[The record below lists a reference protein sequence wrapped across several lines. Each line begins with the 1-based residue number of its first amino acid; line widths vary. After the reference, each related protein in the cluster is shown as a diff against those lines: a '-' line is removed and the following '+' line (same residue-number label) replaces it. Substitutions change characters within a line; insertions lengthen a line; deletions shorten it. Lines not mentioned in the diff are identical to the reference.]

1 VTNSSRHYHLDFRL
15 LIVLLLMTWAGARGL
30 NADGL
35 WSDEWYS
42 MLTSGADRFGPPQS
56 PLDIWN
62 RLAREDP
69 WQTPGYFM
77 LLAPWGQLVGWTE
90 FASRA
95 LSLLCGALAVA
106 ATYRLGARLT
116 GSRGVGLGAAVAL
129 AGSAWL
135 IHYLHE
141 LRGYTLY
148 AFLTA
153 ALFVLYIEYM
163 GIGKKLTQSGN
174 DAKAQRERDLRQ
186 RGREA
191 EGQRRDLTQSSN
203 DAKAQRERDL
213 RQRGREAEGQRGW
226 QGIGLFLTSL
236 GLFYT
241 HYFAALVVVVVG
253 FWHLT
258 WLLRRQIPP
267 RRWWTAALWIGAAG
281 LLFLPWLSNLFAAV
295 GLAQGQN
302 RLVLARYTF
311 EQLPGVFIYI
321 FSGTSVALFA
331 LLALVGL
338 RSRGA
343 LTAWLLTGTLL
354 GLGMVAFQ
362 ALGLTEPRYMIGLA
376 VPLALVAGIGFDRFR
391 QIGVPLIVSG
401 AVWFVG
407 ALAVGND
414 TEFMK
419 AVMLTPP
426 QPIREMAQAVRP
438 YLTEGDVVINH
449 HSRDVEPT
457 LQDSPL
463 AWYLGD
469 LPARREIVEM
479 RLLPDVQAFDRRLG
493 TALGESRQAF
503 LLYWPGSL
511 SEERSLVT
519 WRLNERGY
527 WQCAALADSPQ
538 MKVLAFGR
546 LDAGTWQFGE
556 GVSVQPVGEPELLGG
571 KLLVWLGFQLSDVP
585 ADTYS
590 MAVHMVDA
598 NGALVAQ
605 QDLALPN
612 QPASCR
618 LAEINTSGLPAGEYR
633 VRMTVYDWRTGERL
647 PAGGPGVEAD
657 DFVAVGVV
665 QK

>member
-1 VTNSSRHYHLDFRL
+1 MTQRTHWHFDWR
-15 LIVLLLMTWAGARGL
+15 LIVILLLMTWAGARGL
-30 NADGL
+30 NADGF

-42 MLTSGADRFGPPQS
+42 MLTSGADRFGPAQS

-62 RLAREDP
+62 RLAKEDP

-77 LLAPWGQLVGWTE
+77 LLAPWGQVVGWTE
-90 FASRA
+90 FGTRA
-95 LSLLCGALAVA
+95 LSLLFGALAVA
-106 ATYRLGARLT
+106 TTYRLGARLS
-116 GSRGVGLGAAVAL
+116 GSRGAGLGAAVAL

-153 ALFVLYIEYM
+153 ALFVLYVEYM
-163 GIGKKLTQSGN
+163 DSTAS
-174 DAKAQRERDLRQ
+174 AQTPRIQEQ
-186 RGREA
+186 RAVGTRNGA
-191 EGQRRDLTQSSN
+191 SVWHGV
-203 DAKAQRERDL
+203 
-213 RQRGREAEGQRGW
+213 
-226 QGIGLFLTSL
+226 GLFLTAL

-241 HYFAALVVVVVG
+241 HYFAALVVVVLG

-258 WLLRRQIPP
+258 WLLKRQIPP
-267 RRWWTAALWIGAAG
+267 RRWWLVIGWIGAAG

-338 RSRGA
+338 RQRGA
-343 LTAWLLTGTLL
+343 VTAWLLTGALLLL
-354 GLGMVAFQ
+354 GLVAFR
-362 ALGLTEPRYMIGLA
+362 ALGLTEPRYLIGLA
-376 VPLALVAGIGFDRFR
+376 VPLALVAGIGFDRLR
-391 QIGVPLIVSG
+391 QIGVPLAVSG
-401 AVWFVG
+401 AVWFIA

-414 TEFMK
+414 TEFLK

-426 QPIREMAQAVRP
+426 QPIREMAAAVRP

-493 TALGESRQAF
+493 AALGDSRQAF
-503 LLYWPGSL
+503 LLYWPESV

-527 WQCAALADSPQ
+527 WQCAALADNNQ
-538 MKVLAFGR
+538 MQVVTFGR
-546 LDAGTWQFGE
+546 LDEPTWQFGE
-556 GVSVQPVGEPELLGG
+556 GVAAQTIGEPELIGE
-571 KLLVWLGFQLSDVP
+571 KLLVWLGFELTEVP

-590 MAVHMVDA
+590 IAVHVVDA
-598 NGALVAQ
+598 SGALVQ
-605 QDLALPN
+605 QADLALPN

-618 LAEINTSGLPAGEYR
+618 MAEVNMSGLAVGDYR
-633 VRMTVYDWRTGERL
+633 VRMTIYDWRTGERL
-647 PAGGPGVEAD
+647 SPRGEGVEVD
-657 DFVAVGVV
+657 DFVGLGAV
-665 QK
+665 QQ

>member
-1 VTNSSRHYHLDFRL
+1 MTQRTHWHFDWR
-15 LIVLLLMTWAGARGL
+15 LIVILLLMTWAGARGL

-42 MLTSGADRFGPPQS
+42 MLTSGADRFGPAQS

-62 RLAREDP
+62 RLAKEDP

-90 FASRA
+90 FGTRA
-95 LSLLCGALAVA
+95 LSLLFGALALA
-106 ATYRLGARLT
+106 TTYRLGVRLS
-116 GSRGVGLGAAVAL
+116 GSRGTGLGAAVAL

-153 ALFVLYIEYM
+153 ALFVLYMEYM
-163 GIGKKLTQSGN
+163 GIGKNL
-174 DAKAQRERDLRQ
+174 LQ
-186 RGREA
+186 RGRGA
-191 EGQRRDLTQSSN
+191 EGQRAVGTSRATEGSSSG
-203 DAKAQRERDL
+203 ASSI
-213 RQRGREAEGQRGW
+213 W
-226 QGIGLFLTSL
+226 QGIGLFLTAL

-241 HYFAALVVVVVG
+241 HYFAALVVVVLG

-258 WLLRRQIPP
+258 WLLKRQIPP
-267 RRWWTAALWIGAAG
+267 RRWWLVIGWIGAAG

-338 RSRGA
+338 RQRGA
-343 LTAWLLTGTLL
+343 VTAWLLTGALLLL
-354 GLGMVAFQ
+354 GLVAFR
-362 ALGLTEPRYMIGLA
+362 ALGLTEPRYLIGLA
-376 VPLALVAGIGFDRFR
+376 VPLALVAGVGFDRLR
-391 QIGVPLIVSG
+391 QIGVPLVVSG
-401 AVWFVG
+401 AVWFIA

-426 QPIREMAQAVRP
+426 QPIREMAAAVRP

-469 LPARREIVEM
+469 LPVWREIVEM

-493 TALGESRQAF
+493 AALGDSRQAF
-503 LLYWPGSL
+503 LLYWPESV

-527 WQCAALADSPQ
+527 WQCAALADTNQ
-538 MKVLAFGR
+538 MQVLAFGR
-546 LDAGTWQFGE
+546 LDEPTWQFGE
-556 GVSVQPVGEPELLGG
+556 GVAAQTIGEPELIGE
-571 KLLVWLGFQLSDVP
+571 KLLVWLGFELSDVP

-590 MAVHMVDA
+590 IAVHVVDA
-598 NGALVAQ
+598 SGALVQ
-605 QDLALPN
+605 QADLALPN

-618 LAEINTSGLPAGEYR
+618 MAEVNMSGLAAGDYR
-633 VRMTVYDWRTGERL
+633 VRMTIYDWRTGERL
-647 PAGGPGVEAD
+647 SPNGAGVEAD
-657 DFVAVGVV
+657 DFVGLGAV
-665 QK
+665 QQ

>member
-1 VTNSSRHYHLDFRL
+1 MPPKRFHLDYRL
-15 LIVLLLMTWAGARGL
+15 LLILLLMTWAGARGL

-42 MLTSGADRFGPPQS
+42 MLTSGSDHFGPPQS

-90 FASRA
+90 YAARAS
-95 LSLLCGALAVA
+95 SLLLGALAVA
-106 ATYRLGARLT
+106 CIYRLGARLS

-129 AGSAWL
+129 AGSAWM

-141 LRGYTLY
+141 LRGYSLY

-153 ALFVLYIEYM
+153 ALFVLYVEYM
-163 GIGKKLTQSGN
+163 GIGKKLL
-174 DAKAQRERDLRQ
+174 QRN
-186 RGREA
+186 REA
-191 EGQRRDLTQSSN
+191 EGQRDVGTRFIASETLP
-203 DAKAQRERDL
+203 
-213 RQRGREAEGQRGW
+213 RQPSATMARGLGG
-226 QGIGLFLTSL
+226 GVGLFLAAL

-258 WLLRRQIPP
+258 WLLKRQLPP
-267 RRWWTAALWIGAAG
+267 RRWWLAAFWIGLAG

-321 FSGTSVALFA
+321 FSGGGVALFA

-338 RSRGA
+338 RERGA
-343 LTAWLLTGTLL
+343 ITAWLLTGALL
-354 GLGMVAFQ
+354 ALGMVAFR
-362 ALGLTEPRYMIGLA
+362 ALGLTEPRYLIGLA
-376 VPLALVAGIGFDRFR
+376 VPLALVAGIGFERLR
-391 QIGVPLIVSG
+391 RLGVPLVISG
-401 AVWFVG
+401 AIWFIG
-407 ALAVGND
+407 ALAVGQD

-426 QPIREMAQAVRP
+426 QPIREMAAVVRP

-463 AWYLGD
+463 AYYLGD
-469 LPARREIVEM
+469 TPARREIVEM

-493 TALGESRQAF
+493 AALGDSRQAY
-503 LLYWPGSL
+503 LLYWPQSL
-511 SEERSLVT
+511 SEERSLVI

-527 WQCAALADSPQ
+527 WQCAALADTPSMQ
-538 MKVLAFGR
+538 VVAFGR
-546 LDAGTWQFGE
+546 LEAEATWRFGE
-556 GVSVQPVGEPELLGG
+556 GVNVQTIGAPELLAER
-571 KLLVWLGFQLSDVP
+571 LLVWLGFQLDAVP

-590 MAVHMVDA
+590 VAVHVLDA
-598 NGALVAQ
+598 SGGLVAQ

-618 LAEINTSGLPAGEYR
+618 LAVIDTTGLGAGDYR
-633 VRMTVYDWRTGERL
+633 LRLAIYDWRTGERL
-647 PAGGPGVEAD
+647 SPAGPGVEPD
-657 DFVAVGVV
+657 GFVGLGTVSQGG
-665 QK
+665 

>member
-1 VTNSSRHYHLDFRL
+1 MTRRTHWYFDWR
-15 LIVLLLMTWAGARGL
+15 LIVILLLMTWAGARGL

-42 MLTSGADRFGPPQS
+42 MLTSGADRFGPAQS

-62 RLAREDP
+62 RLAKEDP

-77 LLAPWGQLVGWTE
+77 LLAPWGQVVGWTE
-90 FASRA
+90 FGTRA
-95 LSLLCGALAVA
+95 LSLLFGALAVA
-106 ATYRLGARLT
+106 TTYRLGARLG
-116 GSRGVGLGAAVAL
+116 GSRGVGLGAAVAV

-153 ALFVLYIEYM
+153 ALFVLYVEYM
-163 GIGKKLTQSGN
+163 DST
-174 DAKAQRERDLRQ
+174 AKPPRTPRIQ
-186 RGREA
+186 
-191 EGQRRDLTQSSN
+191 
-203 DAKAQRERDL
+203 
-213 RQRGREAEGQRGW
+213 GQRGW
-226 QGIGLFLTSL
+226 RGVGLFLAAL

-241 HYFAALVVVVVG
+241 HYFAALVVVVLG

-258 WLLRRQIPP
+258 WLLRRRIPP
-267 RRWWTAALWIGAAG
+267 LRWWLVIGWIGLAG

-338 RSRGA
+338 RQRGA
-343 LTAWLLTGTLL
+343 VTAWLLTGALLLL
-354 GLGMVAFQ
+354 GLVAFR
-362 ALGLTEPRYMIGLA
+362 ALGLTEPRYLIGLA
-376 VPLALVAGIGFDRFR
+376 VPLALVAGIGFDRLR
-391 QIGVPLIVSG
+391 QIGVPLVVSG
-401 AVWFVG
+401 AVWFMA

-426 QPIREMAQAVRP
+426 QPIREMAAAVRP

-463 AWYLGD
+463 AWYLSD
-469 LPARREIVEM
+469 TPARREIVEM

-493 TALGESRQAF
+493 AALGDSRQAF
-503 LLYWPGSL
+503 LLYWPESV

-527 WQCAALADSPQ
+527 WQCAAIADTPQ
-538 MKVLAFGR
+538 MQVLAFGR
-546 LDAGTWQFGE
+546 LDEPIWQFGE
-556 GVSVQPVGEPELLGG
+556 GVAAQTIGEPELIGE
-571 KLLVWLGFQLSDVP
+571 KLLVWLGFELTDVP

-590 MAVHMVDA
+590 IAVHVVDSS
-598 NGALVAQ
+598 GALVQ
-605 QDLALPN
+605 QADLALPN

-618 LAEINTSGLPAGEYR
+618 LAAINTSGLATGDYR
-633 VRMTVYDWRTGERL
+633 VRMTIYDWRTGERL
-647 PAGGPGVEAD
+647 SPAGPGVEAD
-657 DFVAVGVV
+657 DFVGVGAVSQGG
-665 QK
+665 